1 MLAGAR
7 RGAITLLALTLA
19 SCGESRSERDEEPT
33 RDETEVETPREE
45 PTPEPAPPR
54 PRLGTTRERCTL
66 EGDRLLAPTVPPG
79 RTASGAVA
87 IAADGDASSTLVAI
101 DASEARD
108 EVELWWPHGESS
120 SSGTFLRDLEEGSLF
135 ALEMTRPDAALLV
148 RTSACVH
155 EGHAAQCLYARTIRF
170 DEQRTEAR
178 VSPPVVVAMPSAPST
193 LRVNATDGRV
203 LVARSHVGAAPA
215 LDGFYVEDTARPP
228 RHLGRVLGE
237 GLDLDRGPVEILAL
251 ASTDGLHAVLFRQGA
266 QEASDSTVT
275 LSTGLDEHA
284 VPELREALV
293 IESVAIFTGSL
304 SMIAAFEF
312 SEPSWLRMGMDGEMI
327 GEPRPLAAGEDVPI
341 PFSDRRVARLDGSPP
356 RTIEIRD
363 GAGHGTAPLVP
374 LAADVR
380 MADLARFDGG
390 FLVATLGEDTNVHV
404 STLRC
409 RDAASA
415 DPSPPTPALRF
426 GAASDGDS
434 ADGAQ

>member
-1 MLAGAR
+1 MLSS
-7 RGAITLLALTLA
+7 IA
-19 SCGESRSERDEEPT
+19 SCGESRETTTHEEPEEPT
-33 RDETEVETPREE
+33 TSEGHPTTHEA
-45 PTPEPAPPR
+45 PTPDEVVPSER
-54 PRLGTTRERCTL
+54 PRLGTTRERCAL
-66 EGDRLLAPTVPPG
+66 EGARRLAPTVPPG
-79 RTASGAVA
+79 RVASGAVA
-87 IAADGDASSTLVAI
+87 IAADGDAETALVAI

-108 EVELWWPHGESS
+108 EVELWWPHGETS

-148 RTSACVH
+148 RANACVH
-155 EGHAAQCLYARTIRF
+155 EGHVGHCLYARTIRF
-170 DEQRTEAR
+170 DDERTEAS
-178 VSPPVVVAMPSAPST
+178 VSEPVVVPMPSAPST

-203 LVARSHVGAAPA
+203 LLARSHVGAPPA
-215 LDGFYVEDTARPP
+215 LDFFYVEDGTRPP
-228 RHLGRVLGE
+228 RHRAGVLGE
-237 GLDLDRGPVEILAL
+237 GLDLERGPVEILAL

-266 QEASDSTVT
+266 QEASDSSVT

-293 IESVAIFTGSL
+293 IESVAIFTGAI

-374 LAADVR
+374 LAGDVR
-380 MADLARFDGG
+380 QADLARFDGG
-390 FLVATLGEDTNVHV
+390 FLVATLNDDTNVHV

-409 RDAASA
+409 REAAPAPTSA
-415 DPSPPTPALRF
+415 RDDNAVTS
-426 GAASDGDS
+426 
-434 ADGAQ
+434 Q